1 MIQEIEEFSI
11 YGVSVKTDEE
21 LESDLNSSLIF
32 PLWKKFHSIFGTP
45 DEIYSVYYDY
55 KNTHKLEYK
64 ICVGVKNP
72 HEKGEKIC
80 IKGGKYM
87 LFEGFG
93 KPEIIAPKLW
103 QNINEFFKNS
113 SLQRKFDTDFEFYT
127 TNKTQ
132 IYISIKE

>member
-32 PLWKKFHSIFGTP
+32 PLWKKFHSIFGAP

-64 ICVGVKNP
+64 ICVGMKNP

-80 IKGGKYM
+80 KKVANTCF
-87 LFEGFG
+87 LKTLENLKSLPQNFG
-93 KPEIIAPKLW
+93 KISMNFLKIQVSKENL
-103 QNINEFFKNS
+103 
-113 SLQRKFDTDFEFYT
+113 
-127 TNKTQ
+127 TQ
-132 IYISIKE
+132 ILNFIQQTRLKFISV

>member
-32 PLWKKFHSIFGTP
+32 PLWKKFHSIFGAP

-64 ICVGVKNP
+64 ICVGMKNP

-80 IKGGKYM
+80 IKGVANTCFLKT
-87 LFEGFG
+87 LENLKSLPQNFG
-93 KPEIIAPKLW
+93 KISMNFLKIQVSKENL
-103 QNINEFFKNS
+103 
-113 SLQRKFDTDFEFYT
+113 
-127 TNKTQ
+127 TQ
-132 IYISIKE
+132 ILNFIQQTRLKFISV

>member
-32 PLWKKFHSIFGTP
+32 PLWKKFHSIFGAP

-103 QNINEFFKNS
+103 QNINEF
-113 SLQRKFDTDFEFYT
+113 
-127 TNKTQ
+127 
-132 IYISIKE
+132 

>member
-32 PLWKKFHSIFGTP
+32 PLWKKFHSIFGAP

-93 KPEIIAPKLW
+93 KPESLP
-103 QNINEFFKNS
+103 QNFGKISMNFLKIQVSKEN
-113 SLQRKFDTDFEFYT
+113 L
-127 TNKTQ
+127 TQ
-132 IYISIKE
+132 ILNFIQQTRLKFISV

>member
-32 PLWKKFHSIFGTP
+32 PLWKKFHSIFGAP

-64 ICVGVKNP
+64 IC
-72 HEKGEKIC
+72 

-87 LFEGFG
+87 LFEDSG

-132 IYISIKE
+132 IYISMKE